1 MALKIAVFV
10 LALGSLS
17 GTIRHQTTTSI
28 FEAHYR
34 EQLFISDA
42 PGAAPLDAAESLV
55 RLQLWRKQSTGGTG
69 TRQRNEAV
77 ARRQSAD
84 RGVELRVFQSEDHFV
99 VPDPPR
105 TPYAATNLSLPPL
118 LLFFLSEIGETG
130 ISPVAVN
137 VAFDCALVF
146 SMLGVMSALS
156 RIEPVPAADK
166 KDPHTAKEVAFLT
179 RSMWLAFAYFFN
191 PLSMMLPLTFVPR
204 SLYILPT
211 VFAVAAAAST
221 RRAARQLAPVSLGC
235 ALYLMPLT
243 PALMILPIGY
253 LLQFKGKLDGSF
265 VELPQA
271 SLIADSANK
280 SVSAQ
285 PTRDEKGEQRVWK
298 TITQILLDGTQTP
311 VYAGNAAENLKAR
324 FCGALDTSAVSHVP
338 CCSGLRSSTVHRF
351 AS

>member
-1 MALKIAVFV
+1 
-10 LALGSLS
+10 
-17 GTIRHQTTTSI
+17 
-28 FEAHYR
+28 
-34 EQLFISDA
+34 
-42 PGAAPLDAAESLV
+42 
-55 RLQLWRKQSTGGTG
+55 
-69 TRQRNEAV
+69 
-77 ARRQSAD
+77 
-84 RGVELRVFQSEDHFV
+84 
-99 VPDPPR
+99 
-105 TPYAATNLSLPPL
+105 
-118 LLFFLSEIGETG
+118 
-130 ISPVAVN
+130 
-137 VAFDCALVF
+137 
-146 SMLGVMSALS
+146 
-156 RIEPVPAADK
+156 
-166 KDPHTAKEVAFLT
+166 
-179 RSMWLAFAYFFN
+179 
-191 PLSMMLPLTFVPR
+191 MMLPLTFVPR